1 MHNFYDFFKYLGFTI
16 YNPEQDRWVKKSD
29 KYDGY
34 EYISTHVEI
43 ITIAQ
48 NNPSKNMDEIEQ
60 HFQVRNITDSPD
72 YYLGNELVKV
82 VNNINVSSRKYV
94 KEISLRYQKNMGI

>member
-34 EYISTHVEI
+34 EYISTRMGKYVVEV
-43 ITIAQ
+43 
-48 NNPSKNMDEIEQ
+48 
-60 HFQVRNITDSPD
+60 HNIDT
-72 YYLGNELVKV
+72 KK
-82 VNNINVSSRKYV
+82 NVSDTFTK
-94 KEISLRYQKNMGI
+94 